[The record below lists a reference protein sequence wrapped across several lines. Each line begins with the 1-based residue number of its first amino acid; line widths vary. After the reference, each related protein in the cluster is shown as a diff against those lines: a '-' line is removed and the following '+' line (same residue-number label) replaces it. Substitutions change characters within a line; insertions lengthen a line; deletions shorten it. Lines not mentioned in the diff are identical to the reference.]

1 MARHADLPHRR
12 PGHSGLNDWRIY
24 RRLLG
29 YVTPQWPMFSLSLV
43 GYVIY
48 SLGNVLLA
56 DLMQFLLDSLD
67 DSVRVT
73 SGIVSS
79 IAYRFFDNSG
89 LGRVEFA
96 RIAVPVAMV
105 TLAATRASGFFMGN
119 YCMSHVARTLI
130 HRLRCQ
136 LFDKMLV
143 APSVY
148 YDAHTQGAL
157 ISKITFNV
165 EQVTGAVTKAL
176 KIVVREGLTVI
187 ALASYLLYL
196 NWRLCLVFI
205 AVIPVIA
212 VVVTYV
218 GRHFRRYSR
227 RIQSSMG
234 DVTQVSGESVSGYK
248 EIRLFGGQHQ
258 QHERFRDASQYN
270 RVQNLKLAFADGLST
285 PVIQTLLALALATL
299 VWFALSP
306 DILRGFT
313 AGSLVAFLTAATQ
326 LGKPIR
332 QLSEVQ
338 SDIQRGLAAAEDIF
352 AQLDL
357 EEESDHGRYEVAR
370 AAGAISVRGV
380 SFAYRGNP
388 DRVLHDVSIDIP
400 AGKTVALVG
409 RSGSGKS
416 TLVHL
421 LARFYQPGEGE
432 ILLDGI
438 PLADYRLA
446 NLRAQLAMVSQHVA
460 LFHDTVYNNIAYGSL
475 ADRGEDAVLAATESA
490 YARHFIEALPG
501 GFQTVLGDDGGGLS
515 GGQRQ
520 RIAIARAILKDAP
533 VLILDEATSA
543 LDNESEHRIQRALDN
558 VMANRTTIVIAH
570 RLSTVEHADSIVVMD
585 AGRVVAC
592 GNHQSLLQEGGL
604 YAQLY
609 HQKFSI

>member
-1 MARHADLPHRR
+1 M
-12 PGHSGLNDWRIY
+12 SDWQIY

-29 YVTPQWPMFSLSLV
+29 YVLPQWMMFGLSLV
-43 GYVIY
+43 GYAIY
-48 SLGNVLLA
+48 SMGNVLLA

-67 DSVRVT
+67 DGVKVS

-79 IAYRFFDNSG
+79 VVYKFFDAG
-89 LGRVEFA
+89 GQDRVEFA
-96 RIAVPVAMV
+96 RIAVPAAMV
-105 TLAATRASGFFMGN
+105 LIAATRASGFFMGN
-119 YCMSHVARTLI
+119 YCMNHVARTLI
-130 HRLRCQ
+130 HKLRCE
-136 LFDKMLV
+136 LFNKMLV
-143 APSVY
+143 APCAY
-148 YDAHTQGAL
+148 YDVHKQGAL

-176 KIVVREGLTVI
+176 KTVVREGLTVI
-187 ALASYLLYL
+187 ALTSYLLYL

-212 VVVTYV
+212 AVVAFV
-218 GRHFRRYSR
+218 GKHFRRYSR

-234 DVTQVSGESVSGYK
+234 DVTQVSGDSVSGYR
-248 EIRLFGGQHQ
+248 EIRIFGGQSQ
-258 QHERFRDASQYN
+258 QQERFREASQYN
-270 RVQNLKLAFADGLST
+270 RTQNLKMAFADGLST

-338 SDIQRGLAAAEDIF
+338 SDIQRGLAASEDIF
-352 AQLDL
+352 AQLDID
-357 EEESDHGRYEVAR
+357 EELDSGSVTVKR
-370 AAGAISVRGV
+370 ATGAISVRDV
-380 SFAYRGNP
+380 SFAYPGS
-388 DRVLHDVSIDIP
+388 DRLVLENVSLEIP
-400 AGKTVALVG
+400 AGKTVAIVG
-409 RSGSGKS
+409 RSGSGKT
-416 TLVHL
+416 TLMHL
-421 LARFYQPGEGE
+421 LARFYPLHTGQ
-432 ILLDGI
+432 ITLDGI
-438 PLADYRLA
+438 PLADYRLS
-446 NLRAQLAMVSQHVA
+446 NLRAQLAMVSQQVA

-475 ADRGEDAVLAATESA
+475 ADASTEAVLAATESA
-490 YARHFIEALPG
+490 YARNFIENLPA

-543 LDNESEHRIQRALDN
+543 LDSESEHRIQQALDN
-558 VMANRTTIVIAH
+558 VMADRTTIVIAH
-570 RLSTVEHADSIVVMD
+570 RLSTVEHADNIVVMD
-585 AGRVVAC
+585 AGRVVAS
-592 GNHQSLLQEGGL
+592 GNHRALLQEGGL

-609 HQKFSI
+609 HQKFVD

>member
-1 MARHADLPHRR
+1 M
-12 PGHSGLNDWRIY
+12 NDWQVY

-143 APSVY
+143 APSIY

-248 EIRLFGGQHQ
+248 EIRLFGGQRQ

-460 LFHDTVYNNIAYGSL
+460 LFHDTVYNNIAYGAL

-490 YARHFIEALPG
+490 YARHFIEALPR

-609 HQKFSI
+609 HQKFSL

>member
-1 MARHADLPHRR
+1 M
-12 PGHSGLNDWRIY
+12 NDWQVY

-143 APSVY
+143 APSIY

-248 EIRLFGGQHQ
+248 EIRLFGGQRQ

>member
-1 MARHADLPHRR
+1 M
-12 PGHSGLNDWRIY
+12 NDWQVY

-248 EIRLFGGQHQ
+248 EIRLFGGQRQ

-460 LFHDTVYNNIAYGSL
+460 LFHDTVYNNIAYGAL

-490 YARHFIEALPG
+490 YARHFIEALPR

-609 HQKFSI
+609 HQKFSL